1 MYIKINEKPTVLENL
16 HQSLRFVCFSPPLPQ
31 IQIQT
36 EDVPQDGLA
45 TCLDGVLVSEK
56 AAEEIQILTAVLL
69 KGIV

>member
-1 MYIKINEKPTVLENL
+1 MRKPLFLRICIN
-16 HQSLRFVCFSPPLPQ
+16 HSVCFYPPPQ

>member
-1 MYIKINEKPTVLENL
+1 MRNPLFLRICINHSGL
-16 HQSLRFVCFSPPLPQ
+16 SASPLPLPQ